1 MVEYKAAIFD
11 LDGTL
16 IDSLDVWR
24 QIDIDF
30 LGKRG
35 YAVPDDYLKEIA
47 CLGFNAAADY
57 TIARFGFSET
67 RESIVREWFNMALY
81 AYSNQVELK
90 NGVKSYL
97 EKLKGQRVKMA
108 IATASDE
115 QLVLPVLK
123 RHGILEL
130 FENITTVQ
138 EVARGK
144 GFPDVYDKAA
154 QRMQVSPSECIVY
167 EDILQGI
174 QGAKAGGYR
183 AIGVY
188 DVHSAKDMEQMK
200 AQADGYIMDFTNCN
214 FPI

>member
-1 MVEYKAAIFD
+1 MTEYKAAIFD

-16 IDSLDVWR
+16 IDSMGVWN

-35 YAVPDDYLKEIA
+35 YAVPDDYLKGIA
-47 CLGFNAAADY
+47 CLGFEAAADY
-57 TIARFGFSET
+57 TIQRFGFSET
-67 RESIVREWFNMALY
+67 REEIIKEWFDMAIY
-81 AYSNQVELK
+81 EYSNNVELK
-90 NGVKSYL
+90 KGVKSYL
-97 EKLKGQRVKMA
+97 EQLKEQGVKMA
-108 IATASDE
+108 IATASHE
-115 QLVLPVLK
+115 NLVLPVLK
-123 RHGILEL
+123 HHGILEW

-138 EVARGK
+138 EVPRGK

-154 QRMQVSPSECIVY
+154 MRMQVCPKECIVY

-188 DVHSAKDMEQMK
+188 DSHSVHDMEQMK
-200 AQADGYIMDFTNCN
+200 ALADGYIMDFINCS